1 LNASGRARRDR
12 ARYQPKCILIAAIGR
27 VKAGPAAELSADYI
41 ARAAAAG
48 RSLGFKGIELIQLE
62 AKPSG
67 DERLEARELFKA
79 TPDGARKILL
89 DERGAE
95 WTSRQLA
102 EKLARWRDSGLKH
115 AVFWIGGTDGSAQSV
130 KDQADDKL
138 AFGRQT
144 WPHRLVRVMISEQ
157 IYRAVTILSGNPYH
171 RD

>member
-1 LNASGRARRDR
+1 MA
-12 ARYQPKCILIAAIGR
+12 
-27 VKAGPAAELSADYI
+27 ADYI

-48 RSLGFKGIELIQLE
+48 RQLGFKAVELAE
-62 AKPSG
+62 VEGKPSG
-67 DERLEARELFKA
+67 DARAEASALYRA
-79 TPDGARKILL
+79 TPEGARKVLL

-102 EKLARWRDSGLKH
+102 EKLGRWRDDGVPSV
-115 AVFWIGGTDGSAQSV
+115 VFWIGGADGVSQSV
-130 KDQADDKL
+130 RDQADEKL

>member
-1 LNASGRARRDR
+1 MKLVV
-12 ARYQPKCILIAAIGR
+12 AAVGKLR
-27 VKAGPAAELSADYI
+27 GGPEAELTADYL

-48 RSLGFKGIELIQLE
+48 RSLGFKAVDLVEVE
-62 AKPSG
+62 AKPPG
-67 DERLEARELFKA
+67 DPRLEAAALFKA
-79 TPDGARKILL
+79 TPDGAKKVLL

-102 EKLARWRDSGLKH
+102 EKLARWRDDGQGH
-115 AVFWIGGTDGSAQSV
+115 TVFWIGGADGVSQSV
-130 KDQADDKL
+130 KDQADEKL

-144 WPHRLVRVMISEQ
+144 WPHRLVRVMIAEQ

>member
-1 LNASGRARRDR
+1 MR
-12 ARYQPKCILIAAIGR
+12 ILIAAVGR
-27 VKAGPAAELSADYI
+27 LREGPEAEMTRDYI
-41 ARAAAAG
+41 ARAASAG
-48 RSLGFKGIELIQLE
+48 KRLGFKSVELAEVEGKPPGDPRAE
-62 AKPSG
+62 ASALY
-67 DERLEARELFKA
+67 RA

-89 DERGAE
+89 DERGVE

-102 EKLARWRDSGLKH
+102 EKLASWRDDGVPC
-115 AVFWIGGTDGSAQSV
+115 AVFWIGGADGVSQSI
-130 KDQADDKL
+130 KDQADEKL